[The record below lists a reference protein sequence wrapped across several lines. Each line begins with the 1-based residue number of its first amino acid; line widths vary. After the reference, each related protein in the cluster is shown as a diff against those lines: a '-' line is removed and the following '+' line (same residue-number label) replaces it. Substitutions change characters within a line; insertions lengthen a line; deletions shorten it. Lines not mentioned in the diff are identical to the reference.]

1 MHLCLSTALA
11 WNVEDMMPASEKCI
25 FNFNSEEEINK
36 WHLYSDSEYGGA
48 TLPQSNSIF
57 LLCQIILDIVNNFFY
72 YIWFKNHFSLSS
84 YVFYSFLGWK
94 NEDKNWLDNI

>member
-1 MHLCLSTALA
+1 
-11 WNVEDMMPASEKCI
+11 MMPASEKCI

-57 LLCQIILDIVNNFFY
+57 LLCQIILDIVNIFFIKFGLKTIFHWAHTY
-72 YIWFKNHFSLSS
+72 SILSW
-84 YVFYSFLGWK
+84 GGK
-94 NEDKNWLDNI
+94 MKIKIG